1 MSPLETCLAF
11 AVAIVAVII
20 NGIPQLL
27 YAHTRGFALK
37 PAGFAYFV
45 GSLGNILT
53 GSVTPISAQAETITV
68 ASVRKNLRNNVSAIV
83 LAAVI
88 MIVLGLC
95 GGVTKISDF
104 AGKTVIFGMMAG
116 VGLILADVAW
126 EMYGVEKRI
135 TLVSIISA
143 FAALVIF
150 RGSPNKLVWMIF
162 FSVTI
167 STLDFLFLQRRRVD
181 MKEMIEEGREVLPIS
196 TEWRFWKKEYW
207 SDFKFIKPTI
217 NLTVILSTLSIV
229 MLNIGANISFGGIT
243 ASLARTEQN
252 FDHLSII
259 NSLADFPSA
268 LFGGPP
274 IEAIISGTATAP
286 APVACGIVFMAVMGI
301 IILLGFVGR
310 LGKYLPSQSIAG
322 FLFIIGLLITF
333 IRTFRASRPP
343 RSRRTASAAMLR
355 LASPPGP
362 RIPSWGWWPASSS
375 GIAQPISGCSPGF
388 SRHLR
393 NKRRPANPVGRHLPQ
408 RKEHALEFHIHSPSG
423 PWMRPRPTTS

>member
-229 MLNIGANISFGGIT
+229 MLNIGEI
-243 ASLARTEQN
+243 
-252 FDHLSII
+252 
-259 NSLADFPSA
+259 
-268 LFGGPP
+268 
-274 IEAIISGTATAP
+274 
-286 APVACGIVFMAVMGI
+286 
-301 IILLGFVGR
+301 GR
-310 LGKYLPSQSIAG
+310 A
-322 FLFIIGLLITF
+322 
-333 IRTFRASRPP
+333 
-343 RSRRTASAAMLR
+343 
-355 LASPPGP
+355 
-362 RIPSWGWWPASSS
+362 
-375 GIAQPISGCSPGF
+375 
-388 SRHLR
+388 H
-393 NKRRPANPVGRHLPQ
+393 V
-408 RKEHALEFHIHSPSG
+408 
-423 PWMRPRPTTS
+423 